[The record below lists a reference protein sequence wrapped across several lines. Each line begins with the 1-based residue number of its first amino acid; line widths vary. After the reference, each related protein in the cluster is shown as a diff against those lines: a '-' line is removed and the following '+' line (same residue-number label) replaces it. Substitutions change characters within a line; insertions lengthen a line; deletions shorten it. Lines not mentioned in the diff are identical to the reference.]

1 MPASIFGNPAAV
13 VQLNQA
19 LFGIAPGNG
28 KYTNQLDQANAIG
41 AIPFARQLGQTVA
54 ATNEALAA
62 TVLANVGIVNA
73 TLQTALVQAFAA
85 FPNDRGVVVLNLT
98 NILTTLEGNAVY
110 GAAAAQFNAQVATDF
125 QYSTN
130 AVNTTD
136 SPINAGTATLTAN
149 TDVLSGNVFNSGL
162 VFTPGGDD
170 RINSLQD
177 EDVLTGTGTN
187 PTLNVTLGNANDN
200 GGTSITPT
208 LNGISTV
215 NVAFSGNAGGAGGAN
230 RLDLQDATGLTNSVN
245 ITRISDTTRTVQ
257 VDNLLAAVTNL
268 SLSNSNSGTAIVGIN
283 FAAGAL
289 AGAADAT
296 TLTLNRVNVV
306 GLSVEDTDNVV
317 GAATGVVGLTDGYE
331 TINVVSAGAANTVG
345 TFSAEDLKTLNI
357 SGATNLTL
365 GLTTNTVS
373 GNLVEAVQFN
383 AGLANVA
390 GSLTTVNAA
399 TLTGR
404 LTYHIGAEINAI
416 GDNTSGVPVQ
426 LQVTGGT
433 ADDTFVLTQGASID
447 AAAGNVDRID
457 GGTGANKLVLTGG
470 LAQAVNAAGTP
481 AAPVANILNIQALE
495 VRTGHDD
502 AGIGAEVG
510 DVVTVNADAFNAL
523 ATIFVRNEG
532 QGSLVPPAV
541 VGTPGQSKA
550 EGSTVTLNNLTS
562 AQANGITVAHGTT
575 GNSTIANNV
584 IAANLKV
591 ATGTADTATL
601 NIVDGVNNN
610 PVFNV
615 NLATVG
621 VERVTFNDRD
631 TESNTVHLNQGASVT
646 TAPTAGQYAQ
656 AGSSITITGGQAT
669 KYFSLDSFG
678 AAAGAPVVNGA
689 YFNDGY
695 GYATDGTATSATTA
709 SQAATVIAGLPAGTT
724 TGTRDTAIGTV
735 LTGAGVIAAENT
747 ATRVLD
753 ENIDASTYV
762 GDVVVRLGDITR
774 TDGFSSQNIRT
785 FTGNDTFIFDA
796 LGLTSA
802 GFTSGDTIAA
812 GAGTDTLVI
821 DGNTATLP
829 GTPRIS
835 IQASEWDNLTGVDVL
850 RFAANQGVANVGNAA
865 QVANAGGS
873 YYARID
879 NEFVTQTDAG
889 NRLTVVNND
898 GRLDLNSETD
908 LVLDLRGLTQSK
920 WITFVGANSV
930 GNAGV
935 SSNRIVVDDVSAN
948 TNMILDGG
956 DTDIRVGT
964 TVGYVAGNNNVY
976 EVRNTADVS
985 INDLAQTRN
994 FGLINFTNDQAVAQT
1009 LTLTVNNTN
1018 VEALVD
1024 ASRAATSAATAE
1036 TLFVTATDNGGV
1048 ASALN
1053 IDARQVTAFH
1063 ALNVTGS
1070 NIATTGNDV
1079 LNLNSN
1085 VGGSAHTAELGA
1097 ASLGDRVNWFGGS
1110 ATTTVAIDLA
1120 ANHVFT
1126 DGAVTTT
1133 HNINSEEFVDISGLT
1148 YNTATIAGAGAA
1160 ETLIGGAGAD
1170 VITGA
1175 GGNDSII
1182 GGAGAD
1188 NLTGGAG
1195 ADSINLTETAAAI
1208 DTVVQ
1213 NVGDSVAVNASM
1225 FAAAAMIADGDTL
1238 TFGNGV
1244 DVVTGFQA
1252 GGLATGDRVDAQ
1264 INTAFVSLI
1273 AQDSGNLAD
1282 NTLFVTRGNFN
1293 AGTGVFTFAAAGTDT
1308 LVVQNNGGAQ
1318 DVLTTN
1324 TTSLILVGVTNLVA
1338 ADVF

>member
-28 KYTNQLDQANAIG
+28 KYTNQLDQANAVG

-130 AVNTTD
+130 SVNTSD

-149 TDVLSGNVFNSGL
+149 TDVLSGNVFTAGL

-187 PTLNVTLGNANDN
+187 PTLNLTFGNPNDN
-200 GGTSITPT
+200 GSANITPT
-208 LNGISTV
+208 LNGVQTV
-215 NVAFSGNAGGAGGAN
+215 NVAFSATAAAAAAV
-230 RLDLQDATGLTNSVN
+230 RLDLQDAAGLTNAVN
-245 ITRISDTTRTVQ
+245 ISRVSDSVVNVQ
-257 VDNLLAAVTNL
+257 VDNLSAPVTNL
-268 SLSNSNSGTAIVGIN
+268 SVANSNSGTATIGLNSAV
-283 FAAGAL
+283 GAL
-289 AGAADAT
+289 AGAADST
-296 TLTLNRVNVV
+296 TLTLNRVNLV
-306 GLSVEDTDNVV
+306 GLSVEDTDAVV
-317 GAATGVVGLTDGYE
+317 GANVGAVGLSDGYE
-331 TINVVSAGAANTVG
+331 TINLVSAGAANTVG

-357 SGATNLTL
+357 TGATNLTL
-365 GLTTNTVS
+365 GSTNNTVAPAAV
-373 GNLVEAVQFN
+373 GGLVEAVRFN

-399 TLTGR
+399 ALTGR
-404 LTYHIGAEINAI
+404 LTYHIGTEINAI

-457 GGTGANKLVLTGG
+457 GGTGANKLVLTGS
-470 LAQAVNAAGTP
+470 LAQTVNAAGTP
-481 AAPVANILNIQALE
+481 AAPVANLLNIQALE
-495 VRTGHDD
+495 VRTGHDADGLAD
-502 AGIGAEVG
+502 A
-510 DVVTVNADAFNAL
+510 VTVNADAFNSL

-532 QGSLVPPAV
+532 QTGALLGL
-541 VGTPGQSKA
+541 GTSAA

-584 IAANLKV
+584 IIANLKV

-615 NLATVG
+615 NLSTIG

-631 TESNTVHLNQGASVT
+631 TESNTVHLIQGASVT

-678 AAAGAPVVNGA
+678 AAAGAPVVNAA

-695 GYATDGTATSATTA
+695 GFATDGTATSATTA

-724 TGTRDTAIGTV
+724 TGTRDTAVGSV
-735 LTGAGVIAAENT
+735 LTGAGVVAAENT

-753 ENIDASTYV
+753 ESIDASTYV

-774 TDGFSSQNIRT
+774 ADGFSSQNIRT

-930 GNAGV
+930 GTAGV

-1024 ASRAATSAATAE
+1024 ASRAATNAAIAE
-1036 TLFVTATDNGGV
+1036 ILFVTATDNGGV

-1070 NIATTGNDV
+1070 NIAVTGNDV

-1085 VGGSAHTAELGA
+1085 VGGSGHTANLGA
-1097 ASLGDRVNWFGGS
+1097 NSLGDRVNWFGGS

-1120 ANHVFT
+1120 GNHAFT

-1148 YNTATIAGAGAA
+1148 YASSTLTGTAAA
-1160 ETLIGGAGAD
+1160 ETLIGGAGVD
-1170 VITGA
+1170 VITA
-1175 GGNDSII
+1175 
-1182 GGAGAD
+1182 GAGAD
-1188 NLTGGAG
+1188 QITGGLG
-1195 ADSINLTETAAAI
+1195 ADRIVQGAADSVARTAETFTAAAL
-1208 DTVVQ
+1208 
-1213 NVGDSVAVNASM
+1213 VAGET
-1225 FAAAAMIADGDTL
+1225 I

-1244 DVVTGFQA
+1244 DIVRG
-1252 GGLATGDRVDAQ
+1252 
-1264 INTAFVSLI
+1264 FVSGSDTLDV
-1273 AQDSGNLAD
+1273 ATANNLTVFAAAS
-1282 NTLFVTRGNFN
+1282 NATALAANNNYSLRGNFVE
-1293 AGTGVFTFAAAGTDT
+1293 GTGVFTIAAAGADL
-1308 LVVQNNGGAQ
+1308 LVV
-1318 DVLTTN
+1318 TN
-1324 TTSLILVGVTNLVA
+1324 AANADIDAAGQTGIVILVGTTAVVA
-1338 ADVF
+1338 ADFV

>member
-41 AIPFARQLGQTVA
+41 AVPFARQLGQTVA

-130 AVNTTD
+130 PVNTQD
-136 SPINAGTATLTAN
+136 SPVNAGTTTLTAN
-149 TDVLSGNVFNSGL
+149 TDILSGNVFNAGL

-187 PTLNVTLGNANDN
+187 PTLNLTFGNPNDN
-200 GGTSITPT
+200 GSANITPT
-208 LNGISTV
+208 LNGVQTV
-215 NVAFSGNAGGAGGAN
+215 NVAFSATAAAAAAV
-230 RLDLQDATGLTNSVN
+230 RLDLQDAAGLTNAVN
-245 ITRISDTTRTVQ
+245 ISRVSDSVVNVQ
-257 VDNLLAAVTNL
+257 VDNLSAPVTNL
-268 SLSNSNSGTAIVGIN
+268 SVANSNSGTATIGLNSAV
-283 FAAGAL
+283 GAL
-289 AGAADAT
+289 AGAADST
-296 TLTLNRVNVV
+296 TLTLNRVNLV
-306 GLSVEDTDNVV
+306 GLSVEDTDAVV
-317 GAATGVVGLTDGYE
+317 GANVGAVGLSDGYE
-331 TINVVSAGAANTVG
+331 TINLVSAGAVNTVG

-365 GLTTNTVS
+365 GSTNNTVS
-373 GNLVEAVQFN
+373 AGLVEAVRFN
-383 AGLANVA
+383 AGLANVS

-399 TLTGR
+399 ALTGR
-404 LTYHIGAEINAI
+404 LTYHIGGEINAI

-433 ADDTFVLTQGASID
+433 ADDTFVLTQGANID
-447 AAAGNVDRID
+447 AGAGNVDRID
-457 GGTGANKLVLTGG
+457 GGTGANKLVVTGG
-470 LAQAVNAAGTP
+470 AAQAVNAAGTP
-481 AAPVANILNIQALE
+481 AAPVANLLNIQALE
-495 VRTGHDD
+495 VRTGHDADGVAD
-502 AGIGAEVG
+502 A
-510 DVVTVNADAFNAL
+510 VTVNADAFNSL

-532 QGSLVPPAV
+532 QTGALGA
-541 VGTPGQSKA
+541 VGTSGG

-575 GNSTIANNV
+575 GNSTIANNI

-601 NIVDGVNNN
+601 NIVDGVNTN

-709 SQAATVIAGLPAGTT
+709 SQAANVIAGLPAGTT
-724 TGTRDTAIGTV
+724 TGTRDTAVGTV

-1213 NVGDSVAVNASM
+1213 NVGDSVAVTASM

-1238 TFGNGV
+1238 TFGGGV

-1252 GGLATGDRVDAQ
+1252 GALATGDRVDAQ
-1264 INTAFVSLI
+1264 INTAFVSLV